1 MALTQEQLRA
11 AIEKAKA
18 EIAARAAKKK
28 QQETIV
34 KQETIVEPLPPT
46 VLSPVSSWLWNS
58 EQQAAISNGVV
69 GKSFVLIGAAG
80 TGKTTTL
87 KGLLQ
92 AKLES
97 NSIPMLK
104 SGTEHLF
111 TNTPGVALVSFTRRA
126 VRNIARQMPEQLK
139 SHCMTIHKLLEYKPE
154 FYEDYNGK
162 GELVNK
168 VRFVPSRNQVN
179 PLPRELTTIIVDES
193 SMVDIAL
200 FQRLLDA
207 LREPEAVQF
216 IFLGDLNQLSPIYG
230 QAILGAKLL
239 ELPTVE
245 LTQVYRQALESPII
259 SLALAIK
266 NNNFADFNRD
276 AVEKW
281 SNGRFQRLLDFD
293 VKDLSRLIPKDPK
306 APAMVVLEQPGRG
319 KVTLQVWK
327 RRFDEETALTFM
339 AGQVKAWIDSGY
351 YNPDE
356 DLILC
361 PFNNG
366 FGTEELNRHIADK
379 LAKKRGAEVWE
390 VISGFQTL
398 YLAVGDKVMVEKEE
412 AIILDISKN
421 PKYLGKRP
429 AQPSLELDRWG
440 HNAKHDVLKDAA
452 DMDIDALLGALA
464 SGEVEDKVNQ
474 CSHAIK
480 VRMLDRDEEVVL
492 TTAGEVN
499 AMIFA
504 YAITVHKAQGSE
516 CRKVFFLT
524 HYRHATMLS
533 RELVYTAI
541 TRAAEELH
549 IICTPSM
556 LETAA
561 KKPRIK
567 GDTLAE
573 KLRYF
578 REVLKERQDE
588 KEE

>member
-1 MALTQEQLRA
+1 MALTQDQLRV

-18 EIAARAAKKK
+18 ELAARAAKK
-28 QQETIV
+28 QTIV
-34 KQETIVEPLPPT
+34 KQEPEPIVEP
-46 VLSPVSSWLWNS
+46 VAVSAPVSAWTWNS
-58 EQQAAISNGVV
+58 EQMTAISNGVV

-92 AKLES
+92 AKLDS

-104 SGTEHLF
+104 SSTEYLYV
-111 TNTPGVALVSFTRRA
+111 NTPGVALVSFTRRA
-126 VRNIARQMPEQLK
+126 VRNIARQMPAQLK
-139 SHCMTIHKLLEYKPE
+139 NHCMTIHKLLEYKPE
-154 FYEDYNGK
+154 FYEDYNSK

-168 VRFVPSRNQVN
+168 VRFVPSRNETN

-207 LREPEAVQF
+207 LRNPEAVQF
-216 IFLGDLNQLSPIYG
+216 IFLGDLNQLPPVYG

-239 ELPTVE
+239 ELPVVE

-259 SLALAIK
+259 SLALAVK

-293 VKDLSRLIPKDPK
+293 TKELSCLIPKDPK

-361 PFNNG
+361 PFNKG

-452 DMDIDALLGALA
+452 DVDIDALLGSLS

-480 VRMLDRDEEVVL
+480 VRMLDRLIDDEVVL

-549 IICTPSM
+549 IICTPAM

-561 KKPRIK
+561 RKPRIK
-567 GDTLAE
+567 GDTLEE

-578 REVLKERQDE
+578 GEILKERQDE